1 MRGGHPEIL
10 HLTIIGPDVF
20 GREDEEALLSKT
32 SQVPFDW
39 LVTAASTVAA
49 IVSAQGMYGRV
60 QRDAVAELAPAA
72 HRSRALG
79 LFDRGQ
85 RHILV
90 QPEAV
95 ALGMKVAAHHAS
107 PGDDAAD
114 GSFLFEFFTRLNDLT
129 VVGQGAAATVLHVHA
144 SQRQAQ
150 PEDIAREFLLFHEF
164 EARLPDGIRYGFAER
179 FQQIAGLS
187 AKDFAA
193 YALGIWAVFAQ
204 YRTAAQLGDIDF
216 RRLATQ
222 TGARARDP
230 DAFDRFMNLIG
241 RTRDQI
247 KSSMPASSPFA
258 LTWSDSLG
266 FRTAPLIRLGGGGA
280 VPVWLPW
287 LLEQIGA
294 QPRYVIQNAV
304 HDDNEMRR
312 YRGALGEAFEDY
324 AFSVL
329 ERMFPAADARRLFLR
344 EGAEGCDAIA
354 VVGDS
359 AFFFEMTISEPSIQS
374 LWSGDEDALRQFVTT
389 RLAGREK
396 LGQLAAS
403 IRAFRA
409 GELGVSAAE
418 AQRVRRIYPLLVGL
432 APLPHALGA
441 RRLLTDAVASVD
453 EVMAHGGDGIRPLQ
467 FMSIGDL
474 ELLETLYGQRRL
486 ALARTLDRWIRTG
499 PAVELRNHLLATAGF
514 AGTRSAALE
523 AAWDALVDELTP
535 RAIELLGGESD
546 TGESAPS

>member
-1 MRGGHPEIL
+1 MV

-20 GREDEEALLSKT
+20 GREDEGALLSKT
-32 SQVPFDW
+32 SQVTFNW

-49 IVSAQGMYGRV
+49 IVSAQGLYGQV

-72 HRSRALG
+72 YRSRALG

-85 RHILV
+85 RHVLV

-95 ALGMKVAAHHAS
+95 ALGMKVAAHNAL

-129 VVGQGAAATVLHVHA
+129 VVGEGAAATVLHVHS
-144 SQRQAQ
+144 SQRQEQ

-164 EARLPDGIRYGFAER
+164 EARLPDGIRYGFADR

-222 TGARARDP
+222 TGTRARDP

-241 RTRDQI
+241 RTQGQI
-247 KSSMPASSPFA
+247 KASMPASSPFA

-294 QPRYVIQNAV
+294 QPRYVIQNAI

-324 AFSVL
+324 ALSVL
-329 ERMFPAADARRLFLR
+329 ERMFPDAGLGRRLFLR

-359 AFFFEMTISEPSIQS
+359 AFFFEMTVSEPSIRS
-374 LWSGDEDALRQFVTT
+374 LWSGDEEALKQFVATK
-389 RLAGREK
+389 LAGREK
-396 LGQLAAS
+396 LGQLATS
-403 IRAFRA
+403 IRDFRA
-409 GELGVSAAE
+409 GVLGVSAAE

-441 RRLLTDAVASVD
+441 RGLLADAVASVD

-467 FMSIGDL
+467 FLAIGDL
-474 ELLETLYGQRRL
+474 ELLETLYGQRRVV
-486 ALARTLDRWIRTG
+486 LARTLDRWMRTG
-499 PAVELRNHLLATAGF
+499 PAVELRNHLLATADF
-514 AGTRSAALE
+514 AGTRSAALK
-523 AAWDALVDELTP
+523 AAWDALVDELNP
-535 RAIELLGGESD
+535 RAVHLLGGEADS
-546 TGESAPS
+546 GESASS